1 MKTATIRQVRHD
13 FRTVLSGVSDGQEV
27 TLLNRTR
34 PVARSCR
41 PRAPATPAK
50 FKMPDQ

>member
-13 FRTVLSGVSDGQEV
+13 FRTVLSWVSDGEEV
-27 TLLNRTR
+27 TVLNRTR
-34 PVARSCR
+34 PVARICP

-50 FKMPDQ
+50 FKMPD